1 MVEHL
6 TIKQLFNELKV
17 LKSRLIKLAEKHNRT
32 LINVSAITYKDIL
45 TKSGI
50 KGDIMLNKVIKKDEL
65 KDEFDVVLESYNSYK
80 EKTIE
85 EIRKMLNEKST
96 EECIAYF
103 RDELGWKWKE
113 IAKLFNYDERHCRR
127 LYNKTKNVL

>member
-1 MVEHL
+1 MIGEL

-17 LKSRLIKLAEKHNRT
+17 LKSRLIKLAEENNRI

-65 KDEFDVVLESYNSYK
+65 RDEFDIVLE
-80 EKTIE
+80 
-85 EIRKMLNEKST
+85 R
-96 EECIAYF
+96 C
-103 RDELGWKWKE
+103 
-113 IAKLFNYDERHCRR
+113 
-127 LYNKTKNVL
+127 

>member
-1 MVEHL
+1 MIGEL

-17 LKSRLIKLAEKHNRT
+17 LKSRLIKLAEKNNRI

-50 KGDIMLNKVIKKDEL
+50 KGDIMLNKIIKKDEL
-65 KDEFDVVLESYNSYK
+65 RDEFDIVLESYNSYK

-113 IAKLFNYDERHCRR
+113 IAKLFNYSLRQCHN
-127 LYNKTKNVL
+127 LYNKYKKNE